1 MTDLRWNTGSVIP
14 PAVRLN
20 MTEQEIQY
28 FNNYNKMLANYMQS
42 LGEGNGL
49 DLIQHQ
55 EPPKSLMVEV
65 RLNFWEVLSLY
76 SLLIALIENY
86 SICK

>member
-1 MTDLRWNTGSVIP
+1 
-14 PAVRLN
+14 